1 MDESIAKDN
10 DWSDANLILINAV
23 GFSERLLHML
33 ALKCCN
39 LEAGAWIFTIGQ
51 KLPNVVP
58 GQSLEERQSKPSEAE
73 AQPFFQ
79 CILSIEKQMSWGPA
93 LVNI

>member
-39 LEAGAWIFTIGQ
+39 LEAGAWIFTIG
-51 KLPNVVP
+51 
-58 GQSLEERQSKPSEAE
+58 
-73 AQPFFQ
+73 
-79 CILSIEKQMSWGPA
+79 
-93 LVNI
+93 